1 MVLNRI
7 KSWGDRHHPLIL
19 DFIRITLGIFILLK
33 GYAFMI
39 NTSYLKMILQ
49 QQEWISLSPGL
60 LSVIIGYIVFVHMAG
75 GLLITLGILTR
86 LCCLLQLPVII
97 GAIFMSNLFISPLN
111 SVLWLAI
118 ITCFLLIVFMIAGS
132 GPLSLDKFLKDI
144 NNK

>member
-1 MVLNRI
+1 MRLDKIN
-7 KSWGDRHHPLIL
+7 SWGNNHHPLVL
-19 DFIRITLGIFILLK
+19 DFIRIALGVFILLK
-33 GYAFMI
+33 GYAFMM

-49 QQEWISLSPGL
+49 QQGWVRLAPVMLTIIIS
-60 LSVIIGYIVFVHMAG
+60 YIVFVHMAG

-118 ITCFLLIVFMIAGS
+118 ITCFLLIVFIIVGS
-132 GPLSLDKFLKDI
+132 GPLSLDRFLKDI